1 MDKELSL
8 LGLCRKAGKLQWGFD
23 MCRESARAKKAA
35 LLVAAVDVSEKT
47 YKNLRYE
54 ADRAGIRAVRLSA
67 DMAELG
73 RACGIRAG
81 VASVEDPGFAKAILK
96 ERGDRDPGEK
106 EE

>member
-1 MDKELSL
+1 
-8 LGLCRKAGKLQWGFD
+8 
-23 MCRESARAKKAA
+23 
-35 LLVAAVDVSEKT
+35 
-47 YKNLRYE
+47 
-54 ADRAGIRAVRLSA
+54 
-67 DMAELG
+67 MAELG